1 MSPVDEKKDAPSPQ
15 AVLTRM
21 AHGFCEAKA
30 LQVAAEL
37 GIADL
42 IAEEPKTADQLSK
55 ILGVH
60 SDSLYRLLRALAS
73 LGIFKEIT
81 DSHFENTPLSE
92 AIRADVPGSVK
103 DFVIHA
109 PFDGFVLAWTKFM
122 DVVRTGKPSFKDV
135 NGCDQWEYFQKH
147 RESAERFNKGI
158 AARTSQVTYA
168 LLKSYDFSQFKTL
181 IDVGGGLGTV
191 LASILNKFPQLH
203 GCLYDQS
210 SVIEG
215 AKSFLEAQ
223 GVISRCN
230 LISGDFFESV
240 PKDFDAYL
248 MKSITHDWEDEK
260 ALAILK
266 NCRASINKNGKLLI
280 IDAVISRDNAPHP
293 GKWKDLMMLVVYGS
307 RERTEQEFQNL
318 LRESGFELKQ
328 VIALPIPDALIE
340 AVPV

>member
-1 MSPVDEKKDAPSPQ
+1 MSQNETEKDMPTLRA
-15 AVLTRM
+15 ALIRM
-21 AHGFCEAKA
+21 ANGYCEAKA

-42 IAEEPKTADQLSK
+42 VAEKFRTADQLSK
-55 ILGVH
+55 IVGVQA
-60 SDSLYRLLRALAS
+60 DSLYRLLRALAS
-73 LGIFKEIT
+73 LGIFKEG
-81 DSHFENTPLSE
+81 DDGRFENTSLSE
-92 AIRADVPGSVK
+92 VLRADVPGSVK
-103 DFVIHA
+103 DYVINA
-109 PFDGFVLAWTKFM
+109 PDDAYLLSWTKFM

-135 NGCDQWEYFQKH
+135 NGCDQWEYFRRH
-147 RESAERFNKGI
+147 PDMGERFNKGI
-158 AARTSQVTYA
+158 AARASQVTSA

-203 GCLYDQS
+203 GCLYDQR

-248 MKSITHDWEDEK
+248 MKSIIHDWEDEK

-280 IDAVISRDNAPHP
+280 IDAVISRDNAPHSA
-293 GKWKDLMMLVVYGS
+293 KWKDLMMMVIYGS

-318 LRESGFELKQ
+318 LRDSGFKLKQ
-328 VIALPIPDALIE
+328 VIALPLPDALIE